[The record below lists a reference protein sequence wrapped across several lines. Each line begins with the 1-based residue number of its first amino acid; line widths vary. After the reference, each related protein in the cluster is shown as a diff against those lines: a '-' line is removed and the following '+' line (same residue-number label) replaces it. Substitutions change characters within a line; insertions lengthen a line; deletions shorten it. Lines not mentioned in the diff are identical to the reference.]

1 MGWFADQIK
10 QRRKNDEE
18 AFEKSFSSLIGIGIN
33 NQNDFSEQEIK
44 DTFVIGQILS
54 YFNYQL
60 IDVPSKITSFMD
72 KVNYVVRSYDIL
84 YRKIQ
89 LKDTWML
96 DNRSPILAFTKVSKT
111 PVVLLP
117 KGNSLYY
124 YINYQTGKK
133 KLVSFNIIDKLEV
146 EAFSFYRQLP
156 NKKLSIKEYA
166 NYIRK
171 SLRISDIIFVIM
183 LSGIAIGVGLLLP
196 YLTKKLT
203 GEVIESKD
211 INQFINLSIYI
222 IATATGVLLIKAIQ
236 GLINSRVGIK
246 IEKSVQEATMMRLL
260 SLPTSFFKKYSTG
273 ELTSRF
279 NSVTRLSTLING
291 IIVTLISALMSIIYL
306 FQLSSFASS
315 LIIPVI
321 IILLISTIFTVV
333 VSFVQKNVSSKQLNL
348 YSKVSGITYE
358 TINGIQK
365 IRLTGS
371 EKRIF
376 VKWAD
381 AYLQSAKLLYNPPF
395 VLRLSSVINL
405 IITLFGSIMIYI
417 VATKNNVSVSDYMAF
432 VTGYGMLSAAFS
444 QASNISQTIAIIPPV
459 LEMARP
465 ILEEEPETSY
475 GKINVKNLNGNI
487 RLENVSFRY
496 NDNSPLIIDNLSI
509 NIKEGEYVA
518 VVGKT
523 GCGKSTLVRLLLGFE
538 KPVDGH
544 IYYDENNIDDVDLAL
559 LRKNIGTVLQNGT
572 LFHADIL
579 SNIIISAPELKEEDA
594 WEAAKIASIDKDIS
608 EMPMGMKTI
617 ISEGQ
622 GGISGGQKQR
632 IMIARAIVHKPKI
645 LIFDEATSALDN
657 KTQKSISKS
666 LSELNCTRI
675 VIAHRLSTIQ
685 NADRIIVLDG
695 GKIIE
700 DGDYQTLLN
709 NKGEFA
715 KLVARQR
722 LDNKF

>member
-44 DTFVIGQILS
+44 DNFVIGQILS